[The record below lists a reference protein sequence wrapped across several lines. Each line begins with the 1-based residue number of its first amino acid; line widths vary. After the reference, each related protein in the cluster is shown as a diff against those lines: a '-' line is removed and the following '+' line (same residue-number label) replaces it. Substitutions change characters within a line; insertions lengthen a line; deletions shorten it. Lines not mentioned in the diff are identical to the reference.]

1 MISPLWQERL
11 GAGAVFGTGLVL
23 VVEGIRLPTGHLA
36 SFGPGLFPLIIGT
49 IICGLA
55 IGIFATSGRAQ
66 SVDTDD
72 GFAWR
77 PMLFVGAG
85 MLAFAE
91 MIRPFGLVPATLAL
105 VLLAS
110 FGEPRI
116 RPVTTVLVAAGLSI
130 AGVAIFIW
138 GLGLVIVPWRF

>member
-23 VVEGIRLPTGHLA
+23 VAEGIRLPLGHLA

-55 IGIFATSGRAQ
+55 IGIFATSRQAQ
-66 SVDTDD
+66 SAEVDD

-77 PMLFVGAG
+77 PILFVGAG

-91 MIRPFGLVPATLAL
+91 MIRPFGLIPATLAL

-110 FGEPRI
+110 FGESRI

-138 GLGLVIVPWRF
+138 GLGLVIAPWRF